1 MKKIIAS
8 ALLLIA
14 MGTQLFAQNNE
25 AKITNQSSKIIVMI
39 NTASWCPACQANGQR
54 IEKDVVS
61 SFMNNPNYQIVVNDL
76 STDETKAKSNS
87 KCKKAGIAKI
97 AKANTATGVIYFI
110 NAKTKELVS
119 QISVTKPNETI
130 IEEFKISAKKV

>member
-1 MKKIIAS
+1 MRKIIAS
-8 ALLLIA
+8 ALFIIA
-14 MGTQLFAQNNE
+14 MGTQIFAQNKE
-25 AKITNQSSKIIVMI
+25 AKSTNQASKIIVMI

-54 IEKDVVS
+54 IENDVVS
-61 SFMNNPNYQIVVNDL
+61 SFMNNSDYQIVVNDL
-76 STDETKAKSNS
+76 STDETKTKSNG
-87 KCKKAGIAKI
+87 KCKIAGIAKI
-97 AKANTATGVIYFI
+97 AKAKTATGMIYFI